1 MSSAEIHDPGAFEL
15 GAKLRAR
22 RAAAGLTLQEVAE
35 ATGVSR
41 SFLSQVERGLV
52 SPSIASLRRIAAALG
67 TPMAALFVAG
77 DEAGDAAAAP
87 RRPVVAR
94 HERRR
99 LQSSGSPFTYELLT
113 RSADGEIEFLWGYF
127 DPGASAPEPGGDST
141 HTGEEAFVCVRGSVV
156 FTIDGEEHVLEEGDS
171 IGFDC
176 TLPHRIENRGHTRA
190 ELVIAITPPSF

>member
-1 MSSAEIHDPGAFEL
+1 MSSSPVHDPGALEL
-15 GAKLRAR
+15 GATLRAR

-41 SFLSQVERGLV
+41 SFLSQVERGLA
-52 SPSIASLRRIAAALG
+52 SPSIASLRRIADALG

-77 DEAGDAAAAP
+77 GEAAAAAAP

-99 LQSSGSPFTYELLT
+99 LQATGSPFTYELLT
-113 RSADGEIEFLWGYF
+113 RAADGSIEFLWGYF
-127 DPGASAPEPGGDST
+127 DPGATAPEPGGDSA
-141 HTGEEAFVCVRGSVV
+141 HAGEEAFVCVRGSVV

-176 TLPHRIENRGHTRA
+176 SLPHRIENRGHTRA

>member
-1 MSSAEIHDPGAFEL
+1 MSSSEIHDPGALEL
-15 GAKLRAR
+15 GSKLRSR
-22 RAAAGLTLQEVAE
+22 RGAAGLTLQEVAE

-52 SPSIASLRRIAAALG
+52 SPSIASLRRIADALG

-77 DEAGDAAAAP
+77 DEAGATASAP
-87 RRPVVAR
+87 GRPVVAR

-99 LQSSGSPFTYELLT
+99 LQATGSPFTYELLT
-113 RSADGEIEFLWGYF
+113 RSVDGAIEFMWGYF
-127 DPGASAPEPGGDST
+127 DPGASAPEPGADSV
-141 HTGEEAFVCVRGSVV
+141 HAGEEVFVCVRGSIV
-156 FTIDGEEHVLEEGDS
+156 FTIDGEEHILEEGDS